1 VEAWTTIRYLHA
13 QGLSQRAIARELGI
27 SRNTVARALASDDP
41 PKYTRRKQP
50 VNPDLA
56 PFEGQIR
63 EMLFDKKF
71 RGSRVLRELR
81 KLGFEGSKSA
91 LYRYLE
97 KLREERATARVSMRF
112 ETPPGE
118 QGQFDWSP
126 YTIPLGTMLSRVV
139 VFSLTLGYSRRKHL
153 TASLDETQASVFE
166 ALEDGLWFFGGSP
179 KVLVVDNDRT
189 MVDSCKP
196 TDFRWNRLFLE
207 LCGHYRMQPVPCT
220 PGNARAKG
228 KVENPFRYLEDH
240 FIKGGRWDS
249 FEHFLGELQRFA
261 REELDLTVH
270 STTQRRPIDLF
281 AEEQPYLTP
290 LPAGRFISTRE
301 QFRKVSWDCL
311 ISFGGNRY
319 SVPHPYAG
327 KSVWVRV
334 SRGKYLLVL
343 DMRGQV
349 VATHELCREKGRT
362 VLDKQHYEGLR
373 RAAPRTRPLLEKAF
387 LDRFPEQAE
396 FLERLYAQQKL
407 NPAYHLRGI
416 LELASLYSKETMLE
430 AFSLCLQ
437 YNTFSVGFVRG
448 VLEQHLPAQ
457 PQSEPGVRTLHRLP
471 SVKVTRSLSAYQ
483 RLLEGGGAR

>member
-13 QGLSQRAIARELGI
+13 QGLSQRAIARELGV
-27 SRNTVARALASDDP
+27 SRNTVAKALASDDP
-41 PKYTRRKQP
+41 PKYKRRRQP
-50 VNPDLA
+50 TNPDLA
-56 PFEGQIR
+56 SFGEQIR

-71 RGSRVLRELR
+71 RGSRILRELR

-91 LYRYLE
+91 LYRYLQ
-97 KLREERATARVSMRF
+97 KLREERAAARASMRF
-112 ETPPGE
+112 ETAPGE

-126 YTIPLGTMLSRVV
+126 YTVQLGTMLCRVV
-139 VFSLTLGYSRRKHL
+139 VFSLTLCYSRRKYL

-196 TDFRWNRLFLE
+196 NDFRWNRLFLE
-207 LCGHYRMQPVPCT
+207 LCGHYRIQPVACT

-228 KVENPFRYLEDH
+228 KVENPFRHLEDH

-249 FEHFLGELQRFA
+249 FEHFLGDLQRFA

-270 STTQRRPIDLF
+270 STTQHRPIDLF
-281 AEEQPYLTP
+281 AEEQPFLTP
-290 LPAGRFISTRE
+290 LPTGRFVSTRE

-311 ISFGGNRY
+311 ISFDGNRY
-319 SVPHPYAG
+319 SVPHVYAG

-349 VATHELCREKGRT
+349 VATHELCRDKGRT
-362 VLDKQHYEGLR
+362 VLNKEHYEGLR
-373 RAAPRTRPLLEKAF
+373 RAAPRTRALLEKAF
-387 LDRFPEQAE
+387 LDRFPDQAE

-416 LELASLYSKETMLE
+416 LELASLYPREALLE

-448 VLEQHLPAQ
+448 VLEQHMPAQ
-457 PQSEPGVRTLHRLP
+457 PQPEPGVRSLHGLP
-471 SVKVTRSLSAYQ
+471 QVKVSRSLSVYQ
-483 RLLEGGGAR
+483 RLLEGGGRR